1 MNLNG
6 DSKRVDTVED
16 ELMGNYGKSDDVVI
30 VEAVRTPF
38 GRFDGI
44 LKTTL
49 SMDLGVMV
57 LKEIIRRTGVNP
69 RDVDEV
75 YYGTCIPAEYAIYTN
90 VPARQIT
97 LLAGFPDDSIS
108 LTIDRACCSSM
119 TALRLGYQVI
129 KAGNAEIVIASGAES
144 MGNTP
149 LIASAAKVRWGNK
162 LGPLELEDVL
172 FELGYSRKGFAPVA
186 TDSGEVAVEYGV
198 TREMQDMWAL
208 QSHQRWFK
216 AYEEGKYKVGE
227 ELMSIEVPQPKGGP
241 ILFDRDEQPRKDSSL
256 EKLARLNTVYG
267 SPTVTAGNAP
277 GMNSGA
283 SAIMIMSRK
292 KAEEKGL
299 KPLATIEA
307 MQCAAGS
314 PKYMACVPA
323 IAIEKLLSRVS
334 KTIDDMDLIEI
345 NEAFAA
351 VTLVSLKILAKNNH
365 DKMKELQ
372 EKTNVNGG
380 AIAIGHPVGASGA
393 RVTMTLMYELMRRG
407 GGNGVAAICGGLSQ
421 GEAVLLKV

>member
-1 MNLNG
+1 MG
-6 DSKRVDTVED
+6 DH
-16 ELMGNYGKSDDVVI
+16 GKNNDVVI

-57 LKEIIRRTGVNP
+57 LKEIIKRT
-69 RDVDEV
+69 RIDTKEVDEV

-97 LLAGFPDDSIS
+97 LLAGFPEDSIS

-119 TALRLGYQVI
+119 TALRLGYQSI
-129 KAGNAEIVIASGAES
+129 KAGNSEIVIASGAES

-149 LIASAAKVRWGNK
+149 LIASAAKVRWGSR
-162 LGPLELEDVL
+162 LGPIELEDVL

-186 TDSGEVAVEYGV
+186 KDCGEVAVEYGA
-198 TREMQDMWAL
+198 TREMQDKWAL

-227 ELMSIEVPQPKGGP
+227 ELMAIELPQPKGDP
-241 ILFDRDEQPRKDSSL
+241 LLFNKDEQPRKDSSI
-256 EKLARLNTVYG
+256 EKLARLPTVYG

-292 KAEEKGL
+292 KAKEKGL

-323 IAIEKLLSRVS
+323 IAIAKLLGKVD
-334 KTIDDMDLIEI
+334 KTIDDIDLIEI

-351 VTLVSLKILAKNNH
+351 VTLVSLKILAKNDS
-365 DKMKELQ
+365 DKLEELQ

-407 GGNGVAAICGGLSQ
+407 RANGIAAICGGLSQ
-421 GEAVLLKV
+421 GEAILLSI

>member
-1 MNLNG
+1 MAIPKSIDRL
-6 DSKRVDTVED
+6 ED
-16 ELMGNYGKSDDVVI
+16 EFMGDYGESSDVVI
-30 VEAVRTPF
+30 VGAVRTPF

-57 LKEIIRRTGVNP
+57 LKEIVKRTGVDP
-69 RDVDEV
+69 KGVDEV

-90 VPARQIT
+90 VPARQVT
-97 LLAGFPDDSIS
+97 LLAGFPEDSIS

-119 TALRLGYQVI
+119 TALRLGYQAI

-149 LIASAAKVRWGNK
+149 LIARADKVRWGSK
-162 LGPLELEDVL
+162 LGPVELEDVL

-186 TDSGEVAVEYGV
+186 TDSGEVAVEYGI
-198 TREMQDMWAL
+198 TREMQDIWAL
-208 QSHQRWFK
+208 QSHQRWFR
-216 AYEEGKYKVGE
+216 AYEQGKYTVGE
-227 ELMSIEVPQPKGGP
+227 ELMAIQVPQSKGDP
-241 ILFDRDEQPRKDSSL
+241 ILFDKDEQPRKDGSL
-256 EKLARLNTVYG
+256 EKLAKLKTVYG

-283 SAIMIMSRK
+283 SAVMMMSQK
-292 KAEEKGL
+292 KAKEKGL

-307 MQCAAGS
+307 VQCAAGS

-323 IAIEKLLSRVS
+323 KAIEKLLSKVG
-334 KTIDDMDLIEI
+334 KTIDDMELIEI

-351 VTLVSLKILAKNNH
+351 VTLVSLKILAKDNP

-380 AIAIGHPVGASGA
+380 AIAMGHPVGASGA
-393 RVTMTLMYELMRRG
+393 RITMTLMYELMRRG
-407 GGNGVAAICGGLSQ
+407 GGYGIAAICGGLSQ
-421 GEAVLLKV
+421 GEAVLLRV

>member
-1 MNLNG
+1 MNHMN
-6 DSKRVDTVED
+6 DI
-16 ELMGNYGKSDDVVI
+16 VI

-38 GRFDGI
+38 GRFDGA

-57 LKEIIRRTGVNP
+57 LKEIIQRTNVKP
-69 RDVDEV
+69 EEVDEV

-97 LLAGFPDDSIS
+97 LLAGFPEDSIS

-119 TALRLGYQVI
+119 TALRLGFQSI
-129 KAGNAEIVIASGAES
+129 RSGNAEIVIASGAES

-149 LIASAAKVRWGNK
+149 LIAGAAKARWGAR
-162 LGPLELEDVL
+162 LGPIELEDVL
-172 FELGYSRKGFAPVA
+172 FELGYSQKGFAPVA

-198 TREMQDMWAL
+198 TREMQDEWAL
-208 QSHQRWFK
+208 LSHQRWFR
-216 AYEEGKYKVGE
+216 AFEQGKYRVGE
-227 ELMSIEVPQPKGGP
+227 ELMTIEVPQRKVPP
-241 ILFDRDEQPRKDSSL
+241 LIMDRDEQPRGDSSL
-256 EKLARLNTVYG
+256 EKLSKLRTIYG

-283 SAIMIMSRK
+283 SAVMIMTRET
-292 KAEEKGL
+292 AEKRGL
-299 KPLATIEA
+299 TPLATVEA
-307 MQCAAGS
+307 AQPAAGA

-323 IAIEKLLSRVS
+323 IAIQKLLE
-334 KTIDDMDLIEI
+334 KTGRTIQEMDRIEI

-351 VTLVSLKILAKNNH
+351 VTLVSLKILADRDPERWRALK
-365 DKMKELQ
+365 

-393 RVTMTLMYELMRRG
+393 RVTMALMYELRRVG
-407 GGNGVAAICGGLSQ
+407 GGRGVAAICGGLSQ
-421 GEAVLLKV
+421 GEALMLSV

>member
-1 MNLNG
+1 MNNKT
-6 DSKRVDTVED
+6 DK
-16 ELMGNYGKSDDVVI
+16 NDVVI

-38 GRFDGI
+38 GRFDGV
-44 LKTTL
+44 LKSTL

-57 LKEIIRRTGVNP
+57 LKEIIQRTVIDPGE
-69 RDVDEV
+69 VDEV

-119 TALRLGYQVI
+119 TALRFGYQAI

-149 LIASAAKVRWGNK
+149 LIAGAAKARWGSR
-162 LGPLELEDVL
+162 LGPIELEDVL

-198 TREMQDMWAL
+198 TREMQDAWAFG
-208 QSHQRWFK
+208 SHQRWFK
-216 AYEEGKYKVGE
+216 AFEEGKYKVGE
-227 ELMSIEVPQPKGGP
+227 ELMAIEVPQRKGP
-241 ILFDRDEQPRKDSSL
+241 PLVMDRDEQPRKDSTL
-256 EKLARLNTVYG
+256 EKLAALRTIYG

-283 SAIMIMSRK
+283 SAVMIMSRQT
-292 KAEEKGL
+292 AQERGL
-299 KPLATIEA
+299 VPLATIEA
-307 MQCAAGS
+307 VQCAAGS

-323 IAIEKLLSRVS
+323 IAIQKLFDRMGR
-334 KTIDDMDLIEI
+334 TIDEMGLIEI

-351 VTLVSLKILAKNNH
+351 VTLVSLKILANEDPGQWKA
-365 DKMKELQ
+365 LQ

-393 RVTMTLMYELMRRG
+393 RVTMVLMYELRRRG
-407 GGNGVAAICGGLSQ
+407 GGRGVAAICGGLSQ
-421 GEAVLLKV
+421 GEAVMLRV

>member
-1 MNLNG
+1 M
-6 DSKRVDTVED
+6 DDY
-16 ELMGNYGKSDDVVI
+16 GNSNDMVI
-30 VEAVRTPF
+30 VGAVRTPF

-44 LKTTL
+44 LKITL

-57 LKEIIRRTGVNP
+57 LKEIIRRTGVDPKEVN
-69 RDVDEV
+69 EV

-97 LLAGFPDDSIS
+97 LLAGFPEDSIS

-119 TALRLGYQVI
+119 TALRLGYQAI

-149 LIASAAKVRWGNK
+149 LIARADKVRWGSK
-162 LGPLELEDVL
+162 LGPIELEDVL

-227 ELMSIEVPQPKGGP
+227 ELMAIEVPQPKGDP
-241 ILFDRDEQPRKDSSL
+241 ILFDKDEQPRKDSSL
-256 EKLARLNTVYG
+256 EKLARLTTVYG

-292 KAEEKGL
+292 KAEEKRL
-299 KPLATIEA
+299 KPLATIQA

-323 IAIEKLLSRVS
+323 IAIEKLLGKVG
-334 KTIDDMDLIEI
+334 KTIDDIDLIEI

-351 VTLVSLKILAKNNH
+351 VTLVSLQILAKDNP
-365 DKMKELQ
+365 DKLKELQ

-380 AIAIGHPVGASGA
+380 AIAMGHPVGASGA
-393 RVTMTLMYELMRRG
+393 RITMALMYELMRRG
-407 GGNGVAAICGGLSQ
+407 GGRGIAAICGGLSQ

>member
-1 MNLNG
+1 MAIP
-6 DSKRVDTVED
+6 KRVDTVED
-16 ELMGNYGKSDDVVI
+16 EFMGNYGNSNDVVI

-323 IAIEKLLSRVS
+323 IAIEKLLSRVD

>member
-1 MNLNG
+1 M
-6 DSKRVDTVED
+6 S
-16 ELMGNYGKSDDVVI
+16 KSDDVVI

-38 GRFDGI
+38 GKFDGV

-57 LKEIIRRTGVNP
+57 LKEIIRRTGVDPKEVN
-69 RDVDEV
+69 EV

-97 LLAGFPDDSIS
+97 LLAGFPEETIS

-119 TALRLGYQVI
+119 TALRLGYRAI
-129 KAGNAEIVIASGAES
+129 KGGDAEIVIASGAES
-144 MGNTP
+144 MGNTA
-149 LIASAAKVRWGNK
+149 LIVKADKARWGNK
-162 LGPLELEDVL
+162 LGPIEIEDVL

-198 TREMQDMWAL
+198 TRQQQDEWAL
-208 QSHQRWFK
+208 LSNQRWFK
-216 AYEEGKYKVGE
+216 AYEEGKFKIGE
-227 ELMSIEVPQPKGGP
+227 ELMAIEVPQPRKAP
-241 ILFDRDEQPRKDSSL
+241 LLMEKDEQPRKDSSL
-256 EKLARLNTVYG
+256 EALAKLKPVYG

-283 SAIMIMSRK
+283 SAIMMMTRK

-299 KPLATIEA
+299 KILAVVEA
-307 MQCAAGS
+307 VGCAAGS

-323 IAIEKLLSRVS
+323 ITIEKLLAKQQKS
-334 KTIDDMDLIEI
+334 INDMDLIEI

-351 VTLVSLKILAKNNH
+351 VTLISLKMLAK
-365 DKMKELQ
+365 DDPKKIAELQ
-372 EKTNVNGG
+372 AKTNVNGG
-380 AIAIGHPVGASGA
+380 AIAMGHPVGASGA
-393 RVTMTLMYELMRRG
+393 RITMTMMYELMRRG
-407 GGNGVAAICGGLSQ
+407 GGQGVAAICGGLSQ
-421 GEAVLLKV
+421 GEAVLLRV